1 MTEPTDSDSKPTP
14 DNLLHT
20 GAEHPVDPEDLVMAS
35 GRTPTPELVAKAKKD
50 LEEQGAAAVERVLP

>member
-1 MTEPTDSDSKPTP
+1 MTEPTDSDSTPTP
-14 DNLLHT
+14 DHLLHT

>member
-1 MTEPTDSDSKPTP
+1 MTDSTDSESMPTP

-35 GRTPTPELVAKAKKD
+35 GRTPTPALLAKAKKD
-50 LEEQGAAAVERVLP
+50 LEEQGAAAVERLLP